1 VRDID
6 LRTDQG
12 NPHLASNEA
21 IHEHPAE
28 REEPPETAESP
39 AEDDA
44 SNKLAPGATANSP
57 LEMPRAA
64 WIAILKRMYTM
75 WGFHNLDLLGAG
87 VAFFTFLALTPL
99 IAATVMI
106 YGLIGDPQTVQR
118 QMEAIVQV
126 VPDEAAV
133 LIQEQLLGVVTANAG
148 ITGFALAIALF
159 FAIYGGMRAA
169 NGMIGALNIINEEH
183 ETRNI
188 IRLTLRA
195 AALTMAAVFIALTGL
210 ISGGVFA
217 WLQTQTA
224 VLVGPGTE
232 LLFKLL
238 AWTASILLGSVGFA
252 LIMRFGPDRR
262 PAKWRW
268 LAPGALL
275 ATLLWLLISFGF
287 SFYVATISD
296 YNATYGSL
304 SAVVVFLMWLFLS
317 AYGILAGAL
326 LNAEIERQVICDTTV
341 GPDRPRGDRGAVLA
355 DLCEGGLTME
365 QWLQKTERRKVA
377 RHMKKSRIK
386 EDSPA
391 TSA

>member
-1 VRDID
+1 
-6 LRTDQG
+6 
-12 NPHLASNEA
+12 LASNHSSREQLA
-21 IHEHPAE
+21 IGDELS
-28 REEPPETAESP
+28 ETAESP
-39 AEDDA
+39 ALNAA
-44 SNKLAPGATANSP
+44 SNNMAPGATANSP
-57 LEMPRAA
+57 LELPRAA

-87 VAFFTFLALTPL
+87 VAFFTFLAITPL

-106 YGLIGDPQTVQR
+106 YGLIGDVATVQR
-118 QMEAIVQV
+118 QMQAIIEV
-126 VPDEAAV
+126 VPADAAR

-148 ITGFALAIALF
+148 VTGFALAVALF

-188 IRLTLRA
+188 IVMTLRA
-195 AALTMAAVFIALTGL
+195 AMLTTAAVFIALTGL
-210 ISGGVFA
+210 ISGGIFA
-217 WLQTQTA
+217 WLQTQTE
-224 VLVGPGTE
+224 VLIGPGTQ
-232 LLFKLL
+232 LLFKVL
-238 AWTASILLGSVGFA
+238 AWVASILLGSCGFA
-252 LIMRFGPDRR
+252 LIMRYGPDRR

-275 ATLLWLLISFGF
+275 ATLLWLVISFGF

-326 LNAEIERQVICDTTV
+326 LNAEIERQVICDTTR
-341 GPDRPRGDRGAVLA
+341 GPDRPRGERGAVLA
-355 DLCEGGLTME
+355 DLCEGSLTME
-365 QWLQKTERRKVA
+365 QWLQKAERRKVQ

-386 EDSPA
+386 EGSSA
-391 TSA
+391 TSG